1 MSDKEEIKEPQT
13 PENSPPPLSPRT
25 PSFSPPE
32 TSEDKVDEKINDI
45 VEEEIQTKKGKK
57 LLVKNDDKKRSKF
70 DVFIKCISSDKI
82 SLSVSN
88 IGGNI
93 SNIIKTILSKKL
105 EGKCGEN
112 GYIKEGS
119 VELINYSNG
128 ICKASNVIFD
138 VVYQCEVCNPVQGMS
153 IECIVKNITKAG
165 IRAELEGFENSPLV
179 IFVAR
184 DHHYSV
190 KDFSSIN
197 EDDRIHI
204 KVVGQR
210 FELNDKYVSV
220 IAELDLKEMIK
231 KQGGKQRISIME

>member
-1 MSDKEEIKEPQT
+1 
-13 PENSPPPLSPRT
+13 
-25 PSFSPPE
+25 
-32 TSEDKVDEKINDI
+32 
-45 VEEEIQTKKGKK
+45 
-57 LLVKNDDKKRSKF
+57 
-70 DVFIKCISSDKI
+70 
-82 SLSVSN
+82 
-88 IGGNI
+88 
-93 SNIIKTILSKKL
+93 
-105 EGKCGEN
+105 
-112 GYIKEGS
+112 
-119 VELINYSNG
+119 
-128 ICKASNVIFD
+128 
-138 VVYQCEVCNPVQGMS
+138 MS